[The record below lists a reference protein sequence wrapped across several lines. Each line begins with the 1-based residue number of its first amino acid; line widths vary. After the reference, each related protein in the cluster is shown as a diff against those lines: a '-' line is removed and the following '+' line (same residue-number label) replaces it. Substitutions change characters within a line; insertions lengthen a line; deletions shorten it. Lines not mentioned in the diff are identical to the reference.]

1 VILLIGSLPNA
12 LGFIPHGSSVRRSS
26 CRTGNVCGHPN
37 SSRLRSHVSKVGSGY
52 RRTTSVRVGV
62 PRYADHGGTLS
73 RARRDRRAG
82 RSEAQDLSPLPL
94 QPPHAR
100 PSFLGSPFRLLR
112 RCRTS
117 PSRCANH
124 HRPRQAP
131 LTDRGRGPSLRERGR
146 DDTESLIWP
155 RSRALEAG
163 AILGYRSRRA
173 ASRIGDA
180 AYSEPYRGCSDRC
193 SRLVTSRTLDLRAGL
208 SGPRARGARTTGEY
222 TSPFARLTRP
232 PNATRRP
239 PSRRASGP
247 RFAAPR
253 RTASGSR

>member
-62 PRYADHGGTLS
+62 PRYADDGGTLS

-155 RSRALEAG
+155 RSRAP
-163 AILGYRSRRA
+163 RSRRDPRVSVA
-173 ASRIGDA
+173 KGSIPHRRRSLLGAIPRMLRPMLKACDIPYPG
-180 AYSEPYRGCSDRC
+180 SEGGSKRP
-193 SRLVTSRTLDLRAGL
+193 
-208 SGPRARGARTTGEY
+208 SGPGGANNGRIHL
-222 TSPFARLTRP
+222 SVRP
-232 PNATRRP
+232 PDS
-239 PSRRASGP
+239 PS
-247 RFAAPR
+247 
-253 RTASGSR
+253 